1 MAYLSKIATANN
13 KKPIPLLNLSI
24 SCISARSGPQI
35 FSIKGEF
42 IYLFSSFLITGSC
55 NSSAN
60 SLFEIFS
67 FLAPFPEGF
76 LSKNYK
82 LSKQN
87 PCIFSNINHTSRGQV
102 LLQFFLLLFEITRS
116 AQIIFRQSPCR
127 SVPEPGGAQGPQLP
141 CPAPGQLWASEDPAV
156 ARRHFLDRRRR

>member
-13 KKPIPLLNLSI
+13 KKPIPLLNFSI

-87 PCIFSNINHTSRGQV
+87 PCIFSNINPNYGWDS
-102 LLQFFLLLFEITRS
+102 
-116 AQIIFRQSPCR
+116 
-127 SVPEPGGAQGPQLP
+127 
-141 CPAPGQLWASEDPAV
+141 
-156 ARRHFLDRRRR
+156 